1 MGVMPIPCPHFKIT
15 IVKRSQGQSAVAG
28 AAYQSGERLFS
39 EYDQK
44 TKFYNKKKELVHAEI
59 MLPSHA
65 PPGFAD
71 RATLWN
77 AVEAVENQWNS
88 QLARRIVLAFPVEV
102 PKEQYLSMIK
112 EFCQEQFVSKGM
124 IADFAIHDKG
134 DGNPHAHILLT
145 LRAMDEHGKWLPK
158 ARKVYDLDE
167 NGERIQLPSGNWKC
181 HKENTVDWNDQKY
194 AGVWRHGW
202 ETITNRYLEAAGR
215 PERVDLRSFERQG
228 IQQIPTVHLGPAA
241 HQMEKRGIETFLG
254 NLNRDIRA
262 ANSLMQSIRSAI
274 RGLQRW
280 IADLNEKKQ
289 LLLDA
294 LEKAK
299 EPTLSDLLVD
309 YFNLRNEQRSD
320 WSGKAK
326 LKCTVRDFEE
336 VKRAVDY
343 LKAHSLNTAEDLDT
357 AIRRLCLLFCT
368 PAALFSSPQM
378 CYNSLSIR
386 KRGTRMARNRQNL
399 NIIYI
404 SDRMRET
411 LRPIVSCALTAVV
424 APMGYGKTTAVR
436 WFLAEQARA
445 GAVVLQASI
454 YSDNRS
460 IFWKSVQ
467 KAFAAAGLTVLEGYD
482 CPADASGAAL
492 LLEDLC
498 AALGGKTPYYLFLDD
513 FHLLGDERV
522 AQFLCRLAY
531 RLPENV
537 HLIVASR
544 NRFLPGE
551 QVVRLGRRL
560 HRIEADGLRL
570 NREELLAYTH
580 RCGVEIT
587 AAQAESL
594 LRSCEGWFSA
604 VYLNLH
610 ALAERGSLLQPG
622 SDIYAMFTAAMLE
635 SLPEKTRGFLAV
647 MGLADEFTVEMAR
660 AVTALPDAEEVLRA
674 LTQQNAFVTRLPDG
688 VSFRFHHMMK
698 ECAERLFA
706 QLPAARQTEVWQRY
720 GHWYAQKAQYL
731 HALQAFEH
739 CGDRDAALAVI
750 EADAGDL
757 LASLS
762 PAELLQRL
770 DRCPVEA
777 LQRHP
782 LAILVLMRRMFT
794 WQQIPKMMELK
805 ALLEAAVAQHPAW
818 PAAERGNL
826 LGECDLI
833 QSFLFYNDIT
843 QMSRLHR
850 SASRQ
855 MSRPAV
861 TLRNSG
867 SWTFGSPS
875 VLMMYYRAPGE
886 LGKELAEM
894 YECMPHY
901 YKITN
906 GHGRGAELLMDAEA
920 AYLQGAWEKAAVL
933 LERARADSAG
943 QENMTLCCDF
953 LALRLALCG
962 KGKEEYDFAAKR
974 AALLQK
980 HDGVQVH
987 LLESIA
993 AYFYALQGRPE
1004 QAPELF
1010 REHKLAEVSF
1020 FGPCRPMMSLIEQQ
1034 VWLAQGEYV
1043 KVIAHSEG
1051 LLRRCEAMHYGLVGL
1066 QARIQLAAAQLRFG
1080 QRADARAALAAALLD
1095 ALQDDFW
1102 VLFVEQYPAL
1112 APLLEGEDWAACEP
1126 RLGPFVARILP
1137 AGRAF
1142 AARLGLRAPAPA
1154 PELPLT
1160 DRDRELARLVAGRCT
1175 NKEIAA
1181 ALYLSEGTVK
1191 QYINQL
1197 YAKLDMGGDPRTRR
1211 ARLAEWYQKNA
1222 PRN

>member
-1 MGVMPIPCPHFKIT
+1 
-15 IVKRSQGQSAVAG
+15 
-28 AAYQSGERLFS
+28 
-39 EYDQK
+39 
-44 TKFYNKKKELVHAEI
+44 
-59 MLPSHA
+59 
-65 PPGFAD
+65 
-71 RATLWN
+71 
-77 AVEAVENQWNS
+77 
-88 QLARRIVLAFPVEV
+88 
-102 PKEQYLSMIK
+102 
-112 EFCQEQFVSKGM
+112 
-124 IADFAIHDKG
+124 
-134 DGNPHAHILLT
+134 
-145 LRAMDEHGKWLPK
+145 
-158 ARKVYDLDE
+158 
-167 NGERIQLPSGNWKC
+167 
-181 HKENTVDWNDQKY
+181 
-194 AGVWRHGW
+194 
-202 ETITNRYLEAAGR
+202 
-215 PERVDLRSFERQG
+215 
-228 IQQIPTVHLGPAA
+228 
-241 HQMEKRGIETFLG
+241 
-254 NLNRDIRA
+254 
-262 ANSLMQSIRSAI
+262 
-274 RGLQRW
+274 
-280 IADLNEKKQ
+280 
-289 LLLDA
+289 
-294 LEKAK
+294 
-299 EPTLSDLLVD
+299 
-309 YFNLRNEQRSD
+309 
-320 WSGKAK
+320 
-326 LKCTVRDFEE
+326 
-336 VKRAVDY
+336 
-343 LKAHSLNTAEDLDT
+343 
-357 AIRRLCLLFCT
+357 
-368 PAALFSSPQM
+368 M

-411 LRPIVSCALTAVV
+411 LRPIASCALTAVV

-436 WFLAEQARA
+436 WFLAEQAKA

-531 RLPENV
+531 SLP
-537 HLIVASR
+537 
-544 NRFLPGE
+544 
-551 QVVRLGRRL
+551 
-560 HRIEADGLRL
+560 
-570 NREELLAYTH
+570 
-580 RCGVEIT
+580 
-587 AAQAESL
+587 ESL

-610 ALAERGSLLQPG
+610 ALAERGSLLQLG

-720 GHWYAQKAQYL
+720 GRWYAQKAQYL

-739 CGDRDAALAVI
+739 CGDHDAALAVI

-805 ALLEAAVAQHPAW
+805 ALLEAAVAQHPEW

-906 GHGRGAELLMDAEA
+906 GHGQGAELLMDAEA

-933 LERARADSAG
+933 LERARADAAG

-962 KGKEEYDFAAKR
+962 KGKEGYDFAAKR

-1080 QRADARAALAAALLD
+1080 QRAEARAALAAALLD
-1095 ALQDDFW
+1095 AVQDDFW

-1142 AARLGLRAPAPA
+1142 AVRLGLPAPA

>member
-1 MGVMPIPCPHFKIT
+1 M
-15 IVKRSQGQSAVAG
+15 
-28 AAYQSGERLFS
+28 
-39 EYDQK
+39 
-44 TKFYNKKKELVHAEI
+44 
-59 MLPSHA
+59 
-65 PPGFAD
+65 
-71 RATLWN
+71 
-77 AVEAVENQWNS
+77 
-88 QLARRIVLAFPVEV
+88 
-102 PKEQYLSMIK
+102 
-112 EFCQEQFVSKGM
+112 
-124 IADFAIHDKG
+124 
-134 DGNPHAHILLT
+134 
-145 LRAMDEHGKWLPK
+145 
-158 ARKVYDLDE
+158 
-167 NGERIQLPSGNWKC
+167 
-181 HKENTVDWNDQKY
+181 
-194 AGVWRHGW
+194 
-202 ETITNRYLEAAGR
+202 
-215 PERVDLRSFERQG
+215 
-228 IQQIPTVHLGPAA
+228 
-241 HQMEKRGIETFLG
+241 
-254 NLNRDIRA
+254 
-262 ANSLMQSIRSAI
+262 
-274 RGLQRW
+274 
-280 IADLNEKKQ
+280 
-289 LLLDA
+289 
-294 LEKAK
+294 
-299 EPTLSDLLVD
+299 
-309 YFNLRNEQRSD
+309 
-320 WSGKAK
+320 
-326 LKCTVRDFEE
+326 
-336 VKRAVDY
+336 
-343 LKAHSLNTAEDLDT
+343 
-357 AIRRLCLLFCT
+357 
-368 PAALFSSPQM
+368 
-378 CYNSLSIR
+378 
-386 KRGTRMARNRQNL
+386 
-399 NIIYI
+399 
-404 SDRMRET
+404 
-411 LRPIVSCALTAVV
+411 
-424 APMGYGKTTAVR
+424 
-436 WFLAEQARA
+436 AEQAKA

-482 CPADASGAAL
+482 CPADASDAAL

-647 MGLADEFTVEMAR
+647 MGLADEFTVEMAQ

-720 GHWYAQKAQYL
+720 GRWYAQKAQYL

-739 CGDRDAALAVI
+739 CGDHDAALAVI

-805 ALLEAAVAQHPAW
+805 ALLEAAVAQHPEW

-906 GHGRGAELLMDAEA
+906 GHGQGAELLMDAEA

-933 LERARADSAG
+933 LERARAD
-943 QENMTLCCDF
+943 
-953 LALRLALCG
+953 
-962 KGKEEYDFAAKR
+962 
-974 AALLQK
+974 
-980 HDGVQVH
+980 
-987 LLESIA
+987 
-993 AYFYALQGRPE
+993 
-1004 QAPELF
+1004 
-1010 REHKLAEVSF
+1010 
-1020 FGPCRPMMSLIEQQ
+1020 
-1034 VWLAQGEYV
+1034 
-1043 KVIAHSEG
+1043 
-1051 LLRRCEAMHYGLVGL
+1051 
-1066 QARIQLAAAQLRFG
+1066 
-1080 QRADARAALAAALLD
+1080 ARAALAAALLD
-1095 ALQDDFW
+1095 AVQDDFW

-1112 APLLEGEDWAACEP
+1112 APLLEGEDWAVCEP

-1142 AARLGLRAPAPA
+1142 AARLGLPAPA